1 MSDNYSR
8 FYTLITI
15 VKLITMGTSLLSSPA
30 VHIVNNSAQ
39 IISTKNRLQPT
50 LMSSEPT
57 AKNKKAQWSSDFF
70 FVRVACYKN
79 TELPEPQSQA
89 VTQREL
95 SGSGEA
101 RGAKLAIR
109 KLIVTGLMLMRAL

>member
-15 VKLITMGTSLLSSPA
+15 VKLIMMGTSLLSSPA

-39 IISTKNRLQPT
+39 IVSTKNRLQPT
-50 LMSSEPT
+50 LMSNEPT

-89 VTQREL
+89 DTQRGL